1 MSALTKVISYTK
13 RFFVVGAIILAGIII
28 MSLITSIVSKII
40 KNNKLIHK
48 NQIASES
55 FGPITPP
62 VFKSISLPSGDNP
75 TYVLSTPSG
84 GFPQVGNIMNVYSVI
99 SPQVSVDSLANAQ
112 TLVSNMGVQN
122 VNSYN
127 QLGDVQYEWQSNEHD
142 IIFNIDSLNFTINL
156 TTSINS
162 YLSYQAQNQ
171 YTTNNF
177 SSPSDAVSAV
187 YDFLSSLST
196 ASTSQNSLIPSLN
209 MSNFSTVPV
218 SINPESG
225 SIDLSNVTGA
235 LTNGYYVFYSKN
247 INGYKVYSDNP
258 KTSTIQ
264 FLINSTN
271 ISNLDGLIQA
281 SFVNYHIN
289 TSSYSTYYIV
299 SPETAYSEIK
309 SGKGALVYISQDNS
323 DSLSPESSPQSV
335 SKFYINKISLGYYQG
350 NNYRQ
355 YLTPIYVFSGV
366 VYFTDG
372 TQGTFDY
379 YVNALT

>member
-1 MSALTKVISYTK
+1 MSALTKAISYTK
-13 RFFVVGAIILAGIII
+13 RLFIVGVVILAGIII
-28 MSLITSIVSKII
+28 MSFITSIVSKII
-40 KNNKLIHK
+40 KNNKLAHK
-48 NQIASES
+48 NQIATQS
-55 FGPITPP
+55 FGSIVPP

-75 TYVLSTPSG
+75 SYILSTPSG
-84 GFPQVGNIMNVYSVI
+84 GFPQVGNIMNIYKVI
-99 SPQVSVDSLANAQ
+99 SPQISIDSLANAQ
-112 TLVSNMGVQN
+112 TIVSNMGVQN
-122 VNSYN
+122 VNSYK
-127 QLGDVQYEWQSNEHD
+127 QLGDVQYEWQSNEHN

-177 SSPSDAVSAV
+177 SSPSDAVSTV

-196 ASTSQNSLIPSLN
+196 ASASQNSLIPSLN
-209 MSNFSTVPV
+209 ISNFSTVPV

-264 FLINSTN
+264 FLIDSTD
-271 ISNLDGLIQA
+271 ISNLDSLIQA
-281 SFVNYHIN
+281 SFVNYRIN
-289 TSSYSTYYIV
+289 TSSYSTYYII

-309 SGKGALVYISQDNS
+309 SGKGSLVYISQDNT
-323 DSLSPESSPQSV
+323 DSLSPESSPQAV
-335 SKFYINKISLGYYQG
+335 SKFYINNISLGYYQG

-366 VYFTDG
+366 AYFANG
-372 TQGTFDY
+372 TQGIFDY
-379 YVNALT
+379 YVNALY